1 MGLTVPSSKGG
12 VVSDVNVVP
21 LIDVLL
27 VLLVIFMI
35 IPHQQTGL
43 QAALPQQASETNPVP
58 PPAIIVVEVA
68 ADGSIRLNQEVVP
81 REELQNRLERVFALR
96 TERTAFLQG
105 DRSLEFETVASVLND
120 LHVAGASPVGLLTSE
135 LEKKR

>member
-1 MGLTVPSSKGG
+1 MGFTVPSGKGG

-43 QAALPQQASETNPVP
+43 QAALPQQAMDGPPVP
-58 PPAIIVVEVA
+58 PPATIVVEVA

-81 REELQNRLERVFALR
+81 RKELQERLDRIFAQRSERV
-96 TERTAFLQG
+96 AFLEG
-105 DRSLEFETVASVLND
+105 DRSLEFETVAAVLNED
-120 LHVAGASPVGLLTSE
+120 RKSVV
-135 LEKKR
+135 